1 MHGSL
6 RFKSGCFYHLRYK
19 QFNSA
24 YTRLHSLIV
33 RRVPNIDYG
42 ELSEKSG
49 VQRSYTVRALLIA
62 ALVLT
67 YGCQNT
73 EHLKL
78 ADQLIADL

>member
-42 ELSEKSG
+42 ELSEKS
-49 VQRSYTVRALLIA
+49 YTVRALLIA